1 MKKRITA
8 ALAAVLLLCGCA
20 SSAAD
25 GTTDPA
31 ADGKN
36 EDTAVL
42 VIENITQDPEPADTA
57 ELEAAVNAITVRRS
71 TVRSR
76 SITVILTT
84 TSRPY
89 QWSM

>member
-42 VIENITQDPEPADTA
+42 VIENITQDPEPAERPQFRPCRTGGKGRSFFSG
-57 ELEAAVNAITVRRS
+57 RRGL
-71 TVRSR
+71 TGLLRQRS
-76 SITVILTT
+76 L
-84 TSRPY
+84 
-89 QWSM
+89 